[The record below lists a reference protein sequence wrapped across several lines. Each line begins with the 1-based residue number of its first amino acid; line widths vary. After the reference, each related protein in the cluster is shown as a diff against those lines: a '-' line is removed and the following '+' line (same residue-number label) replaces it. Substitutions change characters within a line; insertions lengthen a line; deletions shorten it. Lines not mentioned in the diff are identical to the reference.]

1 MQEIAT
7 ISQRAAIVHGYISG
21 DLLHPRLIGM
31 NGEPGDIH
39 PAALEMDEE
48 QHVVGHQSAQRQ
60 HLCGEEVGPC
70 QQRQMGPNERCPC
83 AGALSLRRRRQT
95 VASQDIADRLIG
107 NVVAQ
112 IGQRPRNPI
121 ITPVSVLAGHAND
134 QLLDLSLDARPARAS
149 TGLRAIEL
157 AGDKLAIPA
166 QDGVRPGYGR
176 DIGESLA
183 AQPMT
188 DLAERLSL
196 GVREFQPPP
205 QLRLEDAVLGR
216 QVFIPRQQLLVHRPG
231 HVGQDARPIH
241 CRPLPHTDPRRRHLG
256 PSGTVYHHQEL
267 RSDVANRLVLGRS
280 SILTLRASMSTMT
293 EQNKTVIRRFLEAW
307 NNRQPEAFD

>member
-1 MQEIAT
+1 MRMISCSTSRLMRGLPGPRRAFEPSNLRAT
-7 ISQRAAIVHGYISG
+7 
-21 DLLHPRLIGM
+21 
-31 NGEPGDIH
+31 
-39 PAALEMDEE
+39 
-48 QHVVGHQSAQRQ
+48 
-60 HLCGEEVGPC
+60 
-70 QQRQMGPNERCPC
+70 
-83 AGALSLRRRRQT
+83 SLRYQPRMVSGRAM
-95 VASQDIADRLIG
+95 VATS
-107 NVVAQ
+107 
-112 IGQRPRNPI
+112 
-121 ITPVSVLAGHAND
+121 
-134 QLLDLSLDARPARAS
+134 ARAF
-149 TGLRAIEL
+149 
-157 AGDKLAIPA
+157 
-166 QDGVRPGYGR
+166 
-176 DIGESLA
+176 A

-280 SILTLRASMSTMT
+280 SILTLRTPRWSDPPILHGQKLRRWTSHRPPLKNVLELAADHPAVVEGRTIFPSRVFDPADVGRVLVPGESSRKIGGYISKGAWKGSRIFTLSLEERASCPRSCTHWRTCYLNHMHFTKRLRHGPALVARIEQELIELT
-293 EQNKTVIRRFLEAW
+293 ERHPEGVVIRAHISG
-307 NNRQPEAFD
+307 